1 MMESM
6 TTRRPLLTRVRP
18 EWVDHY
24 GHMNLAYYLVAF
36 DMASDVL
43 WPDLN
48 LGPRFRARGLG
59 TFCAESWQTYTREV
73 VLGTPLAAESE
84 LLSFDDKRFLCRHVL
99 FHAEEGWEVAQN
111 ELLYLC
117 VDLGTRRVT
126 TWPED
131 VLERHRALATG
142 GAARRLALK
151 RRD

>member
-1 MMESM
+1 M
-6 TTRRPLLTRVRP
+6 TLPRTILTRVKP

-43 WPDLN
+43 WPKLN
-48 LGPRFRARGLG
+48 LGPTFRARGFG

-73 VLGTPLAAESE
+73 VLDMPLACDSE
-84 LLSFDDKRFLCRHVL
+84 LLSFDDKRFLCRHVMY
-99 FHAEEGWEVAQN
+99 HAEEGWEVAQN

-117 VDLGTRRVT
+117 VDLERRRVT

-131 VLERHRALATG
+131 VLERCRALATG